1 MRAVHT
7 EDTVHSLARLALF
20 ADLPHPQLE
29 ALAQGYDEQVFAAGT
44 RVLRGGIS
52 GSSFFV
58 ILDGTAVVRLAVD
71 ERRLGRGEFFGEIS
85 VLTGDV
91 PSADVV
97 AETELR
103 CLVVPGEELE
113 PLLLEHPRL
122 MLRMLQAEALRV
134 RDTQL
139 WAS

>member
-1 MRAVHT
+1 MPG
-7 EDTVHSLARLALF
+7 EDVVESLARLALF

-29 ALAQGYDEQVFAAGT
+29 ALAHGYDEQVFAPGT
-44 RVLRGGIS
+44 RVLRDGIS
-52 GSSFFV
+52 GSGFYV
-58 ILDGTAVVRLAVD
+58 ILDGTAVVPLAGG

-103 CLVVPGEELE
+103 CLVVPGAELE
-113 PLLLEHPRL
+113 PLLLAHPQL
-122 MLRMLQAEALRV
+122 MLRMLQAESRRV
-134 RDTQL
+134 RDAGR
-139 WAS
+139 WSS

>member
-1 MRAVHT
+1 MRTMAA
-7 EDTVHSLARLALF
+7 EDVVESLARLALF

-29 ALAQGYDEQVFAAGT
+29 ALAHGYDEQVFAPAT
-44 RVLRGGIS
+44 RVLREGIS
-52 GSSFFV
+52 GSGFYV
-58 ILDGTAVVRLAVD
+58 ILDGIAVVPLGDA

-103 CLVVPGEELE
+103 CLVVPGPELA
-113 PLLLEHPRL
+113 PLLLAHPRL
-122 MLRMLQAEALRV
+122 MLRMLQAEARRV
-134 RDTQL
+134 RDARE
-139 WAS
+139 WA

>member
-1 MRAVHT
+1 MRAMAG
-7 EDTVHSLARLALF
+7 EDVVESLAQLALF

-29 ALAQGYDEQVFAAGT
+29 ALAHGYDEQVFAPGT
-44 RVLRGGIS
+44 RVLREGIS
-52 GSSFFV
+52 GSGFYL
-58 ILDGTAVVRLAVD
+58 ILDGTALVPLGVA

-103 CLVVPGEELE
+103 CLVVPGPELE
-113 PLLLEHPRL
+113 ALLISHPRL
-122 MLRMLQAEALRV
+122 MLRMLQAEARRV
-134 RDTQL
+134 RDTGR
-139 WAS
+139 WAT

>member
-1 MRAVHT
+1 MPPDDIVQ
-7 EDTVHSLARLALF
+7 SLARLALF
-20 ADLPHPQLE
+20 ADLPQPQLQ
-29 ALAQGYDEQVFAAGT
+29 ALAHGYDEQVFAAGA
-44 RVLRGGIS
+44 RVLREGIS
-52 GSSFFV
+52 GNGVYV
-58 ILDGTAVVRLAVD
+58 ILDGTAVVRLGAD

-85 VLTGDV
+85 VLTGDL

-103 CLVVPGEELE
+103 CLVVPGRELE

-122 MLRMLQAEALRV
+122 MLRMLQSEARRV
-134 RDTQL
+134 RDARR